1 MGDFANTFRNAYVG
15 AFNPKARAMEQEQE
29 EMTAASDI
37 YKNYYA
43 DALARGVDRNS
54 PEFFQ
59 GLTQAANTS
68 GNKYMMQQLGLA
80 YEQDQQRYAFNPA
93 KDPNMT
99 DDLYEIKAMGVDM
112 SDPIAVK
119 NAYMEIK
126 TRTARAGA
134 TNIHMSPTMQ
144 MGDPNWANMPM
155 DEKIATKVQ
164 WKDSA
169 NNGKWPTNGDYQS
182 GALEMIG
189 PINDENRTKGNAYL
203 VYGTE
208 GERTINPLYQKGGIL
223 SDKTRKGVA
232 EGNWILDSSVRQAMK
247 DQAVIDFAPDS
258 LKKSLLS
265 DQGKALN
272 MGGDLVVEPNLR
284 LMTGSAAG
292 GTEHPRIKNMIAPN
306 VYDSPQQ
313 AITKRAIVKMMN
325 TYYKGMAAGFH
336 VDPYA
341 ADDMLLGEVGEGSKK
356 MALGYNHATGKIY
369 YALPN
374 GTKAFFTPEETAA
387 FLEK

>member
-1 MGDFANTFRNAYVG
+1 MGFYDSFKYGLQSQLDPETYQANIASRTKALEQQAAGNAYASISDGLIQAGLDPNSNEYHIKMTDAAYRSGNPFLMEKIGLNYGLAQQQAVL
-15 AFNPKARAMEQEQE
+15 NPKA
-29 EMTAASDI
+29 
-37 YKNYYA
+37 
-43 DALARGVDRNS
+43 
-54 PEFFQ
+54 
-59 GLTQAANTS
+59 
-68 GNKYMMQQLGLA
+68 
-80 YEQDQQRYAFNPA
+80 
-93 KDPNMT
+93 DPMLT
-99 DDLYEIKAMGVDM
+99 DDIKEELYWRDHPELANSFMNRK
-112 SDPIAVK
+112 IA
-119 NAYMEIK
+119 
-126 TRTARAGA
+126 TQRAGA

-144 MGDPNWANMPM
+144 MSDPNWANMPM

-272 MGGDLVVEPNLR
+272 MGSDLVVEPNLR

-306 VYDSPQQ
+306 VYDSPEQ

-374 GTKAFFTPEETAA
+374 GTKEFFTPEETKA